1 MPWVR
6 NPLPISG
13 NTRAIPSTA
22 VVTQL
27 LNALIASGGADLDY
41 SALAT
46 VVFGL
51 AGLDEGTA

>member
-1 MPWVR
+1 V
-6 NPLPISG
+6 
-13 NTRAIPSTA
+13 AIPSTA
-22 VVTQL
+22 VVAQL

-41 SALAT
+41 SALGT